1 MELELIKNS
10 ILDIRGKRVILD
22 YELAKLYEVETK
34 YLKRTVRNNL
44 IRFPT
49 DFMFELSSD
58 EWKDLRCKNSTSSWG
73 GQRYPPYA
81 FTEQGVAMLSGL
93 LNSNTA
99 IHVNI
104 SIMRAFVL
112 MRQWALE
119 YQDLQEKL
127 IKNSILDIRGKRVIL
142 DYELAK
148 LYGIETKRLK
158 ESVRRNLR
166 RFPEDFRFAN
176 NWKKVNLKGMVAF
189 KQVMEAQ
196 TKWTAKELRLPY

>member
-44 IRFPT
+44 VRFPT
-49 DFMFELSSD
+49 DFMFELTSE
-58 EWKDLRCKNSTSSWG
+58 EWNDLRCKNSTSSWG
-73 GQRYPPYA
+73 GQRYPPFA

-93 LNSNTA
+93 LNSKTA
-99 IHVNI
+99 IYINI

-127 IKNSILDIRGKRVIL
+127 TDLEKRFGQKFTDIEQVLNYLSQK
-142 DYELAK
+142 DQ
-148 LYGIETKRLK
+148 
-158 ESVRRNLR
+158 
-166 RFPEDFRFAN
+166 
-176 NWKKVNLKGMVAF
+176 
-189 KQVMEAQ
+189 KQVQ
-196 TKWTAKELRLPY
+196 QGSRKKIGF